1 MTDDHY
7 ACFLS
12 VLRLFT
18 SFFETDRLYDDA
30 DRDFLLE
37 TLLHMFRFP
46 PLGRAMYNL
55 IQQRMI
61 IHEDRAVLANC
72 LLRYYRKGHHGDD
85 LFEAQFP
92 RMIFSLF
99 CDQML
104 AKKPQD
110 SRAPKHFLEA
120 FSTVQLLCPVTK
132 KRLNEATVVAINQ
145 KRAVAVNSTITTH
158 YTVGVLRGT
167 CFPSS
172 VSSAEASM
180 ITKLALFSGS
190 RFPRITGCKTNTL
203 LERILPVTRVP
214 RGQQELTH
222 RNYENKEKEMFAI
235 HAPKDVPTL
244 LPPALTRDKTGKVCV
259 FLETSKASPPKK
271 YFHHSWI

>member
-37 TLLHMFRFP
+37 TSLHMFHFP
-46 PLGRAMYNL
+46 PLGRAMYDL

-61 IHEDRAVLANC
+61 IHEDRSVLANC
-72 LLRYYRKGHHGDD
+72 LLRHYHKGHHGDG

-92 RMIFSLF
+92 QMIFSLF
-99 CDQML
+99 CDQLL

-110 SRAPKHFLEA
+110 SRAPKQFLEA

-132 KRLNEATVVAINQ
+132 RRLNDATVVAINQ
-145 KRAVAVNSTITTH
+145 NRAVPVNSAIAKH
-158 YTVGVLRGT
+158 YTEGVLRGT

-172 VSSAEASM
+172 VSLAEARM
-180 ITKLALFSGS
+180 ISKLALFSGG
-190 RFPRITGCKTNTL
+190 RFPRITGCKTNAP

-214 RGQQELTH
+214 RGRQELTH

-235 HAPKDVPTL
+235 HAPKDVPNL
-244 LPPALTRDKTGKVCV
+244 LPPALTRDETGKVCV
-259 FLETSKASPPKK
+259 FLETSKALPPKK
-271 YFHHSWI
+271 YFHHSRI